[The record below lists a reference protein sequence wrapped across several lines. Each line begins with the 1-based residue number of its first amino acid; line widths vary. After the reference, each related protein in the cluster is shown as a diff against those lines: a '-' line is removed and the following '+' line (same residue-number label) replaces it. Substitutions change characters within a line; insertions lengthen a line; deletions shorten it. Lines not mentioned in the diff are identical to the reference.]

1 MFQYGAS
8 IRAQTWFNVAR
19 FLRMG
24 KQGFVVVCR
33 RPARSCL
40 VHVGVGR
47 KPFYFKENA
56 MRGLAAFIGAALL
69 STSAYAQTAIK
80 FALDWRFEGPAAP
93 YFVAIDKGYYKAEG
107 LDVSIDPGA
116 GSVEPINRVAS
127 GAYQV
132 AFADINSLIKYRDN
146 PANAP
151 IKAVMMGYDTP
162 AFAIITLKKTGISK
176 PKDLEGRILGAP
188 APDGAYAQWPIFVD
202 ANKIDASKVK
212 IENLGFPVREP
223 MLAQGRVDAITGFWF
238 SSYMNLKANGV
249 AGDDIV
255 VMHMR
260 DYGLE
265 LYGNVI
271 IANPEFAKSNPN
283 ALAGFIRATLK
294 GYQDT
299 IASPDTAIDSLMKRN
314 QIAKRDVELERLK
327 LAISRNFVSPEVK
340 KNGLGGVD
348 MARLS
353 RSIDQ
358 IGLTFKYTNKPK
370 AEDIFTAEFLP
381 ARETRLVK

>member
-1 MFQYGAS
+1 MRIFA
-8 IRAQTWFNVAR
+8 A
-19 FLRMG
+19 
-24 KQGFVVVCR
+24 
-33 RPARSCL
+33 L
-40 VHVGVGR
+40 V
-47 KPFYFKENA
+47 
-56 MRGLAAFIGAALL
+56 GAALL

-107 LDVSIDPGA
+107 LDVSIDPGK
-116 GSVEPINRVAS
+116 GSVEGINRVAS
-127 GAYQV
+127 GVYQMG
-132 AFADINSLIKYRDN
+132 FADINSLIKYRDN
-146 PANAP
+146 PANTP
-151 IKAVMMGYDTP
+151 MKAVMMGYDTP

-202 ANKIDASKVK
+202 ANKIDAGKVK
-212 IENLGFPVREP
+212 IENVGFPVREP
-223 MLAQGRVDAITGFWF
+223 MLAQGKVDAITGFWF

-255 VMHMR
+255 VMLMR
-260 DYGLE
+260 DYGLD

-271 IANPEFAKSNPN
+271 IANPEFAKSNPK
-283 ALAGFIRATLK
+283 AVAGFVRATIK
-294 GYQDT
+294 GIQDT
-299 IASPDTAIDSLMKRN
+299 IASPETAIDSLMKRN

-327 LAISRNFVSPEVK
+327 LAISKNFVTPDVK
-340 KNGLGGVD
+340 KNGLGDVD
-348 MARLS
+348 MARLA

-370 AEDIFTAEFLP
+370 AQDIFTSEFLP
-381 ARETRLVK
+381 AKDARAVK